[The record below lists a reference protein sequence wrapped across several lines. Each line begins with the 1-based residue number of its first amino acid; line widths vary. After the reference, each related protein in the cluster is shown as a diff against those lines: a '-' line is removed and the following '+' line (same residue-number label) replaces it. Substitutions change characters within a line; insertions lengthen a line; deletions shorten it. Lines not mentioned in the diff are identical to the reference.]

1 MLALLLTW
9 FYTTAGLQSR
19 NSCLYSHSALL
30 ALLMPQS
37 VVSITLKSENHT
49 MVHVQTDPRHTHTA
63 GGAMVL
69 ERLLQIVKQRVP
81 STPEADSCS
90 SESEK
95 SSDEEEEQ
103 QQRRPRRTSSSNKLQ
118 RQPKSVREGE

>member
-1 MLALLLTW
+1 MNDSSFTLMCTHSLT
-9 FYTTAGLQSR
+9 
-19 NSCLYSHSALL
+19 H
-30 ALLMPQS
+30 P
-37 VVSITLKSENHT
+37 HT
-49 MVHVQTDPRHTHTA
+49 PTA

-69 ERLLQIVKQRVP
+69 ERLLQIAKMEKRVKHEEDCEQRVP

-90 SESEK
+90 SESGK